1 MNKIVKFIK
10 GEAVLCAASIAA
22 IISMF
27 FVPPNAEYIGYIDF
41 HVLALLFSLMI
52 VISGWKKS
60 GVFSLIES
68 FLLTNARNERLLSA
82 LLCAVCFFTSMLIT
96 NDVALITFVP
106 LAVMTLSQNEK
117 TLIISVVLMTVAAN
131 LGSMLTPLGNP
142 QNLFIYS
149 SFSLPIGEF
158 LKTMALP
165 TVFSFVLIFASV
177 FVLKPEAIAFG
188 EEKPKVNAKGALC
201 FSVLFVICLAC
212 VLHFLDWK
220 IMLAAVLVFA
230 LFYDRKLLKTAD
242 YSLLITFVAFFIFVG
257 NIKQLESVSALL
269 SRAIAGREL
278 ELGALVSQVISNVP
292 AAVLL
297 AGFAGDIKELL
308 VGVNIGGLGTPI
320 ASMASLISYRIYA
333 SRKGAQGGRYMLI
346 FLGTN
351 FLFLALSYGFCKI
364 IGY

>member
-10 GEAVLCAASIAA
+10 GEAVLCAAALAA
-22 IISMF
+22 IVSMF
-27 FVPPNAEYIGYIDF
+27 FVPPSADYLGYIDF

-52 VISGWKKS
+52 VIAGWKKS

-68 FLLTNARNERLLSA
+68 FLLSNARNERLLSA

-106 LAVMTLSQNEK
+106 LAIMTLSRDEK

-149 SFSLPIGEF
+149 SFNISIGDF
-158 LKTMALP
+158 LATMALP
-165 TVFSFVLIFASV
+165 TVFSMLMIAAAIFSV
-177 FVLKPEAIAFG
+177 KPVTTIFN
-188 EEKPKVNAKGALC
+188 EEKPEVSIRSALC
-201 FSVLFVICLAC
+201 FTVLFVICLAC

-220 IMLAAVLVFA
+220 IMLAAVLVFVI
-230 LFYDRKLLKTAD
+230 FYDRALIKTAD
-242 YSLLITFVAFFIFVG
+242 YSLLITFIAFFIFVG
-257 NIKQLESVSALL
+257 NVKQIDSISTLL
-269 SRAIAGREL
+269 SSAISGREL

-308 VGVNIGGLGTPI
+308 
-320 ASMASLISYRIYA
+320 
-333 SRKGAQGGRYMLI
+333 
-346 FLGTN
+346 
-351 FLFLALSYGFCKI
+351 
-364 IGY
+364 